1 MAVPMMRQE
10 SAPFL
15 NSYADVHASCTICE
29 LRRGEESEVL
39 EFLAT
44 RPLHTVFM
52 AGLINDNGLTSPNN
66 RGSFYAC
73 RGGFGQLEGVALIGH
88 ATLIETASESAVAS
102 FALLARRCQISHL
115 IRGEREMI
123 NKFWKYYSGDQVA
136 TRRICSELLFE
147 KSEALLVQEKLSN
160 LRPATLNDLEKVLAV
175 NALMA
180 FEEGGVSPLQKDLGG
195 FRRRTARRIERGRV
209 WVLMQ
214 DNRLIFKADVIAMT
228 PQVAYLE
235 GVHVHPEERR
245 KGHGLRCLTQL
256 SSTLLTQ
263 ANSICLTI
271 NQKNQNA
278 AAFYEKA
285 GYKFHSDYET
295 IYLR

>member
-1 MAVPMMRQE
+1 MAVTMMRQE
-10 SAPFL
+10 SGAIVK
-15 NSYADVHASCTICE
+15 SYAQASEPCTVCE
-29 LRRGEESEVL
+29 SRRADKNEVL
-39 EFLAT
+39 EFLSA

-52 AGLINDNGLTSPNN
+52 AGLINDNGLISPQN

-73 RGGFGQLEGVALIGH
+73 RGSLGKLEGVALVGH
-88 ATLIETASESAVAS
+88 ATIIEARSESSITS
-102 FALLARRCQISHL
+102 FAHLARRCQISHL
-115 IRGEREMI
+115 IRGEREII
-123 NKFWKYYSGDQVA
+123 NKFWKYYAGDQVA

-180 FEEGGVSPLQKDLGG
+180 FEEGGVSPLQKDPGG

>member
-1 MAVPMMRQE
+1 ME
-10 SAPFL
+10 
-15 NSYADVHASCTICE
+15 
-29 LRRGEESEVL
+29 
-39 EFLAT
+39 
-44 RPLHTVFM
+44 
-52 AGLINDNGLTSPNN
+52 AG
-66 RGSFYAC
+66 
-73 RGGFGQLEGVALIGH
+73 
-88 ATLIETASESAVAS
+88 SESS
-102 FALLARRCQISHL
+102 ITTFAHLARRCQISHL
-115 IRGEREMI
+115 IRGEREII
-123 NKFWKYYSGDQVA
+123 NKFWRYYAGDQVA

-147 KSEALLVQEKLSN
+147 RSEGLPVREEVSD
-160 LRPATLNDLEKVLAV
+160 LRPATLNDREKVLAV

-180 FEEGGVSPLQKDLGG
+180 FEEGGVSPLQRDPGG
-195 FRRRTARRIERGRV
+195 FRRRAAQRIERGRI
-209 WVLMQ
+209 WVLVR
-214 DNRLIFKADVIAMT
+214 DNRLIFKTDVIAMT

-271 NQKNQNA
+271 NQKNRTA
-278 AAFYEKA
+278 VAFYEKV

>member
-1 MAVPMMRQE
+1 MAVTMMRQE
-10 SAPFL
+10 SGAIVK
-15 NSYADVHASCTICE
+15 SYAQASEPCTVCE
-29 LRRGEESEVL
+29 SRRADKNEVL
-39 EFLAT
+39 EFLSA

-52 AGLINDNGLTSPNN
+52 AGLINDNGLISPQN

-73 RGGFGQLEGVALIGH
+73 RGRFGKLEGVALVGH
-88 ATLIETASESAVAS
+88 ATIIEARSESSIIS
-102 FALLARRCQISHL
+102 FAHLARRCQISHL
-115 IRGEREMI
+115 IRGEREII
-123 NKFWKYYSGDQVA
+123 NKFWKYYAGDQVA

-147 KSEALLVQEKLSN
+147 TSEALLCQEKLSN

-180 FEEGGVSPLQKDLGG
+180 FEEGGVSPLQKDPGW
-195 FRRRTARRIERGRV
+195 FRRRTARRNGRGRV
-209 WVLMQ
+209 WLLMQ